1 MPPGEFSLR
10 DWLDDPKGGN
20 LFLTWNQAQATALKP
35 LISAWVDVLAAA
47 SDDRNVWLILDEL
60 ASLEKL
66 PSLEAALT
74 RGRKAGLRVV
84 VGLQSTSQLDAIYGH
99 DEAHTLRSC
108 FRTLAALG
116 GAMTGAKT

>member
-1 MPPGEFSLR
+1 MNGICVSIISHR
-10 DWLDDPKGGN
+10 HGDDVVR
-20 LFLTWNQAQATALKP
+20 L
-35 LISAWVDVLAAA
+35 
-47 SDDRNVWLILDEL
+47 LDEL

-74 RGRKAGLRVV
+74 KGRKAGLRVV
-84 VGLQSTSQLDAIYGH
+84 AGLQSTSQLDAIYGH